1 MYLIKLMVLAMI
13 MQRYQGA
20 YIHVHKIILTS
31 SIDEG
36 LMEGKGEQ
44 RFPKTA

>member
-1 MYLIKLMVLAMI
+1 
-13 MQRYQGA
+13 MQRYRGA
-20 YIHVHKIILTS
+20 YIHVLEIMHMILTS